1 MRFRLFQKTIMVLGF
16 LCISIAAAA
25 QARKAELPTPDFAYP
40 KTVATNAEKD
50 LGIALKTGN
59 DIAALRAMMDFG
71 LAQGQTGKEN
81 LPDVVN
87 KVKNLSQQLST
98 PEGQALAE
106 LLLANIYNS
115 IFEADKYVYNRREL
129 PATPLPDDYTQWSGD
144 QFRNEIFRL
153 CKEALSKEAD
163 LKRMPLRN
171 FESIITCDQASAI
184 YFPTLF
190 DFAAH
195 NSISLLSSLTPFSS
209 PSLGIISLSPKALF
223 MVTPVIA
230 AGSPETQ
237 EIMNIYGDLLR
248 FHSSNQAAG
257 IYCDIQRLLFAS
269 NHLYSNLY
277 NQKDR
282 ELISRLYDIYT
293 SNMSSEFSGNAL
305 IALGNLITLE
315 SDKYSPV
322 SAKTFYKT
330 LKKFASF
337 HPNFARLGCINNLI
351 DQLSSPSVAV
361 TAPQTVSPGHE
372 FRVKISSENRNRIK
386 LAVYRIPDKTANA
399 NINNYSLTFNAS
411 KLKGLTPVKTVEV
424 ALEGSIPFTA
434 DTTVSISVPDYG
446 YYVVIDEKSI
456 APNDMV
462 SGIRST
468 SLAIGS
474 INSEAGTD
482 LFVIDPLTGAPV
494 GKASIAFSK
503 GTKNPSLTTIGQTDN
518 EGFYRINKDSGRTYH
533 PVNGRDKYAAS
544 IYGSYYIETE
554 QEWSYRTN
562 SYTDLPLYRPGDTVR
577 WCAVIYQVK
586 GLERKLSAA
595 SQCKAILY
603 NANNNPVDTVR
614 TTSDGWGR
622 INGSFVIPDNELT
635 GDYRI
640 QYVFDDNNINTHYFK
655 VSDYKM
661 PTFFLSLDKAANGI
675 PSEGDVTISGTVK
688 TYSGVSLGGI
698 PVSAVMSA
706 SVGRWWFRSNSVNF
720 CTLRDTT
727 DAEGKFRLVLTK
739 EAIANSPAPE
749 GVFTALVQAT
759 SASGESQ
766 QNSTEFCVGNTYTIV
781 SKLPSTVILS
791 TPFDMSGYL
800 DVKNGEG
807 ESVVTKMGFIL
818 TDTRDPRNELKGTV
832 GRSVT
837 FGDLPASVYSM
848 KVFTTDLKADTLD
861 ASLTLYE
868 PSGKTSP
875 VDAPLWSPANKLSI
889 SDNNMC
895 EAEISSSADDLSVLY
910 LLYSNNTVL
919 ERKWLKLHKGANN
932 VRVKLPADLN
942 NAQLNLSAAKNFRQ
956 STLSFDI
963 ERLLARRTLAIKAE
977 SFRDRITPG
986 DLETWTFSTIN
997 ADSKGEEAALIF
1009 DMYNSALKSLN
1020 RVEKTIAFSKGYV
1033 QSVAVR
1039 RPAIERFASNT
1050 SHKTFDRSD
1059 NCTNISDPRF
1069 NTYGLSF
1076 VPVMK
1081 RVTEMLYAKSR
1092 SAMAVASD
1100 VMEESVDVK
1109 AMGTGNS
1116 MNAAA
1121 DSDGGIAESETEA
1134 ENGST
1139 ASEAS
1144 HSAEP
1149 ELREGETTLAF
1160 FDPTLT
1166 TGADGQVS
1174 FSFKVPNANTT
1185 WDFTALAYDRDLTT
1199 AEFNRQILANKP
1211 LMVTPNLPRFLRTG
1225 DRVSIA
1231 ATVFNNSEEDQSP
1244 VVTVEF
1250 FNPADDTVIF
1260 KKSFAKTKI
1269 EAGKTLTLSTELA
1282 APANTPLLGYRIV
1295 AETELLS
1302 DGEQSLIPILEASAP
1317 VVETTPFYINPD
1329 STSFSMKLP
1338 SYPSGSQITLQ
1349 FCDNPIWYVVTALP
1363 GISAST
1369 ARTAPEAAASL
1380 FSTAVAEGILKTVPE
1395 VKHALQQWTASDQ
1408 SDSTLVSM
1416 LEQNQD
1422 LKTILLKAT
1431 PWMLDAKNDTER
1443 MTRLAMLFD
1452 TKNIRKTYSENIS
1465 LLGKLQRADG
1475 GFAWMNQSTESSEWA
1490 TYRALVTIGRL
1501 NALGFQPTDK
1511 KLSAI
1516 IQKALGYYQICVEKS
1531 YRKYPKSDFTSFV
1544 TVTDLYPSFALSLT
1558 GKEIVAKNVQQQ
1570 LSGWKKMS
1578 LPAKVDAAKILFK
1591 HGYSRNAL
1599 EILESLRQYS
1609 QKTPT
1614 QGMWWPILSDLAGGT
1629 MTELNLTAQALWAFC
1644 LISPQSDEIDAIR
1657 QWLILQKESRE
1668 WGNSPEASEVCAAVL
1683 LSSPKWISSAKAVE
1697 VTVGSKTVSQS
1708 PTDRTLGYFR
1718 TDISDLSPAG
1728 KMLAIEKSD
1737 RTPAWGAVYS
1747 RSIRTLADTEAS
1759 ACDAVSIRKRFLK
1772 QAGDKWVET
1781 TTANVGDKLRIE
1793 LLVKC
1798 NRAMDYVAIT
1808 DDRAAC
1814 LEPVEQ
1820 LPTPVFAEGLC
1831 FYRENNDA
1839 STNLFI
1845 SNLGKGTYLLTYEVW
1860 VNNAGSFASGIA
1872 TIQSQYAPQLSA
1884 HSAGTQLVVGKP

>member
-1 MRFRLFQKTIMVLGF
+1 M
-16 LCISIAAAA
+16 
-25 QARKAELPTPDFAYP
+25 PDFAYP
-40 KTVATNAEKD
+40 KTVSANAEKK
-50 LGIALKTGN
+50 LSKALEAGN
-59 DIAALRAMMDFG
+59 DVAALRAMMDFG
-71 LAQGQTGKEN
+71 LAQGQIGTEN
-81 LPDVVN
+81 LPDVVS
-87 KVKNLSQQLST
+87 KVKNLCQKMSS

-106 LLLANIYNS
+106 LLLANIYSS
-115 IFEADKYVYNRREL
+115 IFEADKYVYTRREL

-144 QFRNEIFRL
+144 QFRNEIVRL
-153 CKEALSKEAD
+153 CKDALSKQEA
-163 LKRMPLRN
+163 LQRMPLKN

-195 NSISLLSSLTPFSS
+195 NSISLLSTLSPFSS

-223 MVTPVIA
+223 IVTPVIA

-237 EIMNIYGDLLR
+237 EIMNIYGNLLR

-269 NHLYSNLY
+269 RHIYDNLDK
-277 NQKDR
+277 QKNI
-282 ELISRLYDIYT
+282 ELISRLYDLYT

-305 IALGNLITLE
+305 IALGNLIWLE
-315 SDKYSPV
+315 PNESSPV
-322 SAKTFYKT
+322 TAKTYYKA
-330 LKKFASF
+330 LKDFATA
-337 HPNFARLGCINNLI
+337 HPNFARIGCIKNLI
-351 DQLSSPSVAV
+351 ARLSSPIVTV
-361 TAPQTVSPGHE
+361 TAPQTVSPGYE
-372 FRVKISSENRNRIK
+372 FKVKIESENRNRIT
-386 LAVYRIPDKTANA
+386 LAVYRIPEKTANA
-399 NINNYSLTFNAS
+399 NINNSSITFYSS

-424 ALEGSIPFTA
+424 ALKGNIPFIA

-446 YYVVIDEKSI
+446 YYVVIDEESI
-456 APNDMV
+456 ATKDII

-474 INSEAGTD
+474 VRSEAETD

-494 GKASIAFSK
+494 GKTSIAFSEALR
-503 GTKNPSLTTIGQTDN
+503 NPNLTTIGQTDD
-518 EGFYRINKDSGRTYH
+518 EGFYRIDKDSNRRFH
-533 PVNGRDKYAAS
+533 PVKGPDKYAES
-544 IYGSYYIETE
+544 IYGSYRIENE

-577 WCAVIYQVK
+577 WCAIIYQVK

-595 SQCKAILY
+595 TQCEAILY
-603 NANNNPVDTVR
+603 NANYVPVETIK

-622 INGSFVIPDNELT
+622 INGTFVIPDNELT
-635 GDYRI
+635 GDYHI
-640 QYVFDDNNINTHYFK
+640 EYAIDNDEISTHYFK

-661 PTFFLSLDKAANGI
+661 PTFFITLDKAANGI

-688 TYSGVSLGGI
+688 TYSGVSLEGI

-706 SVGRWWFRSNSVNF
+706 SVGRWWFRSNAVKF

-766 QNSTEFCVGNTYTIV
+766 QNSTEFCVGKTYTIV

-791 TPFDMSGYL
+791 NPFDMSDYL

-807 ESVVTKMGFIL
+807 ESVETEMGFIL
-818 TDTRDPRNELKGTV
+818 TDTRNPRNVLKGTV
-832 GRSVT
+832 GRSVS
-837 FGDLPASVYSM
+837 FGDLPASVYSLE
-848 KVFTTDLKADTLD
+848 VFTTALKTDTLD

-868 PSGKTSP
+868 PGGKTSP

-895 EAEISSSADDLSVLY
+895 ETEIFSSTDDLSVLY
-910 LLYSNNTVL
+910 LLYSDNKVL
-919 ERKWLKLHKGANN
+919 ERKWLKLQKGANN
-932 VRVKLPADLN
+932 VRVKLPADLD
-942 NAQLNLSAAKNFRQ
+942 NAQLNLSATKDFRQ
-956 STLSFDI
+956 STVSFYID
-963 ERLLARRTLAIKAE
+963 RPSARQTLAIKAE
-977 SFRDRITPG
+977 SFRDRIVPG
-986 DLETWTFSTIN
+986 DLETWRFSTIN
-997 ADSKGEEAALIF
+997 ADGEGEEAALIF
-1009 DMYNSALKSLN
+1009 DMYNSALNSLN
-1020 RVEKTIAFSKGYV
+1020 RVKKAIAFNKDYV
-1033 QSVAVR
+1033 QSVSVR
-1039 RPAIERFASNT
+1039 PPEIESFASNVSRQKFIT
-1050 SHKTFDRSD
+1050 SDKCS
-1059 NCTNISDPRF
+1059 NISDARF
-1069 NTYGLSF
+1069 ETYGLSF
-1076 VPVMK
+1076 LPVMT
-1081 RVTEMLYAKSR
+1081 RVTEMLYTKSSR
-1092 SAMAVASD
+1092 SAMAAAPKVENEND
-1100 VMEESVDVK
+1100 DDNDNNEFVMVVTAMGICNSVK
-1109 AMGTGNS
+1109 AE
-1116 MNAAA
+1116 A
-1121 DSDGGIAESETEA
+1121 DSDGGTAESATEA
-1134 ENGST
+1134 ENGSI
-1139 ASEAS
+1139 ASVAP
-1144 HSAEP
+1144 HNAEP
-1149 ELREGETTLAF
+1149 ELREGEATLAF

-1185 WDFTALAYDRDLTT
+1185 WDFTALAYDRNLST
-1199 AEFNRQILANKP
+1199 AEFKRQIIANKP

-1225 DRVSIA
+1225 DRASIA

-1250 FNPADDTVIF
+1250 FNPADNTVIL

-1269 EAGKTLTLSTELA
+1269 EAGKSLTLSTELA
-1282 APANTPLLGYRIV
+1282 APDNTPLLGYRIV

-1329 STSFSMKLP
+1329 STTFSMKLP
-1338 SYPSGSQITLQ
+1338 SYPKGSQITLQ

-1395 VKHALQQWTASDQ
+1395 VKRALQQWTASDR

-1452 TKNIRKTYSENIS
+1452 TKNIRKSYSENIS
-1465 LLGKLQRADG
+1465 LLEKLQRADG
-1475 GFAWMNQSTESSEWA
+1475 GFAWMNQSRESSEWA

-1516 IQKALGYYQICVEKS
+1516 IQKALDYYQKCVEKS
-1531 YRKYPKSDFTSFV
+1531 YRKYPKSDYTSFV

-1570 LSGWKKMS
+1570 LNGWKKMS
-1578 LPAKVDAAKILFK
+1578 LPAKIDAAKILFK

-1599 EILESLRQYS
+1599 EVAESLRQYS
-1609 QKTPT
+1609 KKTPT
-1614 QGMWWPILSDLAGGT
+1614 QGMWWPVLSDFAGGT

-1644 LISPQSDEIDAIR
+1644 LVSPQSEDIDAIR

-1683 LSSPKWISSAKAVE
+1683 LSSPKWISTAKNVE
-1697 VTVGSKTVSQS
+1697 VAVGSKTVSQS
-1708 PTDRTLGYFR
+1708 ATDRTLGYFR
-1718 TDISDLSPAG
+1718 TDISELSPAG
-1728 KMLAIEKSD
+1728 KMLTIEKSD
-1737 RTPAWGAVYS
+1737 HTPAWGAVYS
-1747 RSIRTLADTEAS
+1747 RSIRAMADTEAA

-1820 LPTPVFAEGLC
+1820 LPAPIFSEGLC

-1839 STNLFI
+1839 TTNIFI
-1845 SNLGKGTYLLTYEVW
+1845 SNLGKGTYLLTYDVW

-1884 HSAGTQLVVGKP
+1884 HSAGTQLVVGNQ

>member
-1 MRFRLFQKTIMVLGF
+1 MGLLCVCLAGASQTRLN
-16 LCISIAAAA
+16 
-25 QARKAELPTPDFAYP
+25 ELPTPDFAYP
-40 KTVATNAEKD
+40 KTVAKNAEKD

-71 LAQGQTGKEN
+71 LAQGQIGKEN

-87 KVKNLSQQLST
+87 RVKNLCQEMST
-98 PEGQALAE
+98 PEGKALAE
-106 LLLANIYNS
+106 LLLANIYKS
-115 IFEADKYVYNRREL
+115 IFDADKYSYIGRGII
-129 PATPLPDDYTQWSGD
+129 ATPLPDDYTQWSVN
-144 QFRNEIFRL
+144 QFRNEILRL
-153 CKEALSKEAD
+153 CKDALSKQEA
-163 LKRMPLRN
+163 LQRMPLKN

-190 DFAAH
+190 DFVAH
-195 NSISLLSSLTPFSS
+195 NTISLLSTLSPFST

-223 MVTPVIA
+223 IVTPIIA

-237 EIMNIYGDLLR
+237 EIMNIYGNLLR

-269 NHLYSNLY
+269 KNVYDNLY
-277 NQKDR
+277 KQNNI
-282 ELISRLYDIYT
+282 ELISRLYDIYMN
-293 SNMSSEFSGNAL
+293 NMSSEFSGNAL
-305 IALGNLITLE
+305 IALGNRISLDSNE
-315 SDKYSPV
+315 SSPV
-322 SAKTFYKT
+322 TAKTYYKT
-330 LKKFASF
+330 LKDFATA
-337 HPNFARLGCINNLI
+337 HPNFARLGCINDLI
-351 DQLSSPSVAV
+351 ARLSSPSVTV
-361 TAPQTVSPGHE
+361 TAPQTVSPGYE
-372 FRVKISSENRNRIK
+372 FKVKIKSQNRNRIK
-386 LAVYRIPDKTANA
+386 LSAYRIPDKTTDA
-399 NINNYSLTFNAS
+399 NINSLTMYAS

-424 ALEGSIPFTA
+424 ALKGNIPFIA

-446 YYVVIDEKSI
+446 FYVVIDEESI
-456 APNDMV
+456 ATKDIV

-474 INSEAGTD
+474 VSSEAGSD
-482 LFVIDPLTGAPV
+482 LFVIDPLTGEPV
-494 GKASIAFSK
+494 DKTSIAFSK
-503 GTKNPSLTTIGQTDN
+503 GSKNTSLTTIGETDN
-518 EGFYRINKDSGRTYH
+518 DGFYRVDKDSNRRFR
-533 PVNGRDKYAAS
+533 PVKGQDKYAAS
-544 IYGSYYIETE
+544 IYGSYRIENE

-562 SYTDLPLYRPGDTVR
+562 SYTDQPLYRSGDTVR

-586 GLERKLSAA
+586 GLERKLSAG

-603 NANNNPVDTVR
+603 NANSNPVDTVR

-622 INGSFVIPDNELT
+622 INGSFVIPENELT
-635 GDYRI
+635 GDYHI
-640 QYVFDDNNINTHYFK
+640 EYAIDNDEISTHYFK

-661 PTFFLSLDKAANGI
+661 PTFFISLDKAANGI

-688 TYSGVSLGGI
+688 TYSGVSLEGI

-706 SVGRWWFRSNSVNF
+706 SVGRWWFRSNAVSF

-749 GVFTALVQAT
+749 GVFTALVKAT

-766 QNSTEFCVGNTYTIV
+766 QNSTEFCVGKTYTIV
-781 SKLPSTVILS
+781 SKLPSTAILS
-791 TPFDMSGYL
+791 TPFDMSAYL

-807 ESVVTKMGFIL
+807 ESVETEMGFII
-818 TDTRDPRNELKGTV
+818 TDTRDSRNELKGTV
-832 GRSVT
+832 GRSVSFAT
-837 FGDLPASVYSM
+837 LPASVYSL
-848 KVFTTDLKADTLD
+848 KVFTTALKTDTLE

-868 PSGKTSP
+868 PGGKTSP
-875 VDAPLWSPANKLSI
+875 VNAPLWSPINKLSI

-895 EAEISSSADDLSVLY
+895 ETEIFSSADDLSVLY
-910 LLYSNNTVL
+910 LLYRNNTVL

-932 VRVKLPADLN
+932 VKVMLPADIN
-942 NAQLNLSAAKNFRQ
+942 NAQLNLSATKNFQQ
-956 STLSFDI
+956 STVSFDI
-963 ERLLARRTLAIKAE
+963 DRPSARRTLAIKAE

-986 DLETWTFSTIN
+986 DLETWRFSTIN
-997 ADSKGEEAALIF
+997 ADGEGEEAALIF

-1020 RVEKTIAFSKGYV
+1020 RVEKTITFRKGYT
-1033 QSVAVR
+1033 QSVTVR
-1039 RPAIERFASNT
+1039 HPAIERFASNV
-1050 SHKTFDRSD
+1050 SRQRFDRSD
-1059 NCTNISDPRF
+1059 KCSNISDPCF
-1069 NTYGLSF
+1069 ETYGLSF
-1076 VPVMK
+1076 FPVMT
-1081 RVTEMLYAKSR
+1081 RVTEMLYTKSSR
-1092 SAMAVASD
+1092 SAMAAAPKVKD
-1100 VMEESVDVK
+1100 DDDESVTVVPAMGISNSVK
-1109 AMGTGNS
+1109 AE
-1116 MNAAA
+1116 A
-1121 DSDGGIAESETEA
+1121 DSDGGTAESATEA
-1134 ENGST
+1134 ENGSI
-1139 ASEAS
+1139 ASEAP
-1144 HSAEP
+1144 HNAEP
-1149 ELREGETTLAF
+1149 ELREGEATLAF

-1185 WDFTALAYDRDLTT
+1185 WDFTALAYDRNLST
-1199 AEFNRQILANKP
+1199 AEFKRQIIANKP

-1225 DRVSIA
+1225 DRATIA
-1231 ATVFNNSEEDQSP
+1231 ATVFNNSEEEQSP
-1244 VVTVEF
+1244 AVSVEF
-1250 FNPADDTVIF
+1250 FNPVDKSVIL
-1260 KKSFAKTKI
+1260 KKDFAPAKI
-1269 EAGKTLTLSTELA
+1269 EAGKTLTVSTVVTVPE
-1282 APANTPLLGYRIV
+1282 NTALIGYRVI
-1295 AETELLS
+1295 AETHLLS
-1302 DGEQSLIPILEASAP
+1302 DGEQSLIPVLEASAP

-1338 SYPSGSQITLQ
+1338 AYPKGSQITLQ

-1395 VKHALQQWTASDQ
+1395 VKHALQQWTASDR

-1452 TKNIRKTYSENIS
+1452 TKNIRKSYSENIS
-1465 LLGKLQRADG
+1465 LLEKLQRTDG
-1475 GFAWMNQSTESSEWA
+1475 GFAWMNQSSESSEWA

-1516 IQKALGYYQICVEKS
+1516 IQKALDYYQKCVENS
-1531 YRKYPKSDFTSFV
+1531 YRKYPKSDYTSFV

-1570 LSGWKKMS
+1570 LNGWKKMS
-1578 LPAKVDAAKILFK
+1578 LPAKIDAAKILFK

-1599 EILESLRQYS
+1599 EVLESLRQYS
-1609 QKTPT
+1609 QQTPT
-1614 QGMWWPILSDLAGGT
+1614 QGMWWPILSDFAGGT

-1644 LISPQSDEIDAIR
+1644 LISPQSEDIDAIR
-1657 QWLILQKESRE
+1657 QWLILQKESRD
-1668 WGNSPEASEVCAAVL
+1668 WGNSAEASEVFAAVL
-1683 LSSPKWISSAKAVE
+1683 LSSPKWINTAKAVE
-1697 VTVGSKTVSQS
+1697 VAVGSKPVNQS

-1728 KMLAIEKSD
+1728 KMLTIEKSD
-1737 RTPAWGAVYS
+1737 HTPAWGAVYS
-1747 RSIRTLADTEAS
+1747 RSIRTMTDTEAAS
-1759 ACDAVSIRKRFLK
+1759 CDAVSIRKRFLK
-1772 QAGDKWVET
+1772 QDGDKWVET

-1820 LPTPVFAEGLC
+1820 LPKPIFAEGLC

-1845 SNLGKGTYLLTYEVW
+1845 SNLGKGTYMLTYDVW

-1884 HSAGTQLVVGKP
+1884 HSAGTQLIVGE

>member
-1 MRFRLFQKTIMVLGF
+1 MGF
-16 LCISIAAAA
+16 LCVCLAGAS
-25 QARKAELPTPDFAYP
+25 QTRLNELPTPDFAYP
-40 KTVATNAEKD
+40 KTVAKNAEKD

-71 LAQGQTGKEN
+71 LAQGQIGKEN

-87 KVKNLSQQLST
+87 RVKNLCQEMST

-106 LLLANIYNS
+106 LLLANIYKS

-129 PATPLPDDYTQWSGD
+129 PATPLPDDYTQWSGE

-153 CKEALSKEAD
+153 CKDALSKQEA
-163 LKRMPLRN
+163 LQRTPLRN

-190 DFAAH
+190 DFVAH
-195 NSISLLSSLTPFSS
+195 NSISLLSTLSPFSS
-209 PSLGIISLSPKALF
+209 SSLGIISLSPKALF
-223 MVTPVIA
+223 IVTPVIA

-237 EIMNIYGDLLR
+237 EIMNIYGNLLR

-269 NHLYSNLY
+269 RHVYDNLY
-277 NQKDR
+277 KQKNI
-282 ELISRLYDIYT
+282 ELISRLYDLYT

-305 IALGNLITLE
+305 IALGNLISLVPNE
-315 SDKYSPV
+315 SSPV
-322 SAKTFYKT
+322 TAKTFYKS
-330 LKKFASF
+330 LKDFASF
-337 HPNFARLGCINNLI
+337 HPNFARLGCINDLI
-351 DQLSSPSVAV
+351 ARLSSPSVTV

-372 FRVKISSENRNRIK
+372 FKVKIESENRNRIK
-386 LAVYRIPDKTANA
+386 LAVYRIPEKTANA
-399 NINNYSLTFNAS
+399 NTNSLTFQAS
-411 KLKGLTPVKTVEV
+411 QIKGLTPVKTVEV
-424 ALEGSIPFTA
+424 ALKGSIPFIA

-446 YYVVIDEKSI
+446 YYVVIDKESI
-456 APNDMV
+456 APKDIV
-462 SGIRST
+462 WGIRST

-474 INSEAGTD
+474 VSSEAGSD

-494 GKASIAFSK
+494 GKTSIAFSK
-503 GTKNPSLTTIGQTDN
+503 GSKNTILTTIGQTDN
-518 EGFYRINKDSGRTYH
+518 EGFYRVDKDSNKRFQ
-533 PVNGRDKYAAS
+533 PVKGQDKYAAS
-544 IYGSYYIETE
+544 IYGSYRIENE

-586 GLERKLSAA
+586 GLERKLSAG

-603 NANNNPVDTVR
+603 NANSIPVDTVR

-622 INGSFVIPDNELT
+622 INGSFVIPENELT

-640 QYVFDDNNINTHYFK
+640 QYIFDNNNISAHYFK

-661 PTFFLSLDKAANGI
+661 PTFFITLDKAANGI

-688 TYSGVSLGGI
+688 TYSGVSLEGI

-706 SVGRWWFRSNSVNF
+706 SVGRWWLRSNSVSF

-766 QNSTEFCVGNTYTIV
+766 QNSTEFCVGKTYTIV
-781 SKLPSTVILS
+781 SKLPSTAILS
-791 TPFDMSGYL
+791 TPFDMSAYL

-807 ESVVTKMGFIL
+807 ESVETEMGFIL
-818 TDTRDPRNELKGTV
+818 TDTRDSRNELKGTV
-832 GRSVT
+832 GRSVSFAT
-837 FGDLPASVYSM
+837 LPASVYSL
-848 KVFTTDLKADTLD
+848 KVFTTALKTDTLE
-861 ASLTLYE
+861 ASVTLYE
-868 PSGKTSP
+868 PGGKTSP

-895 EAEISSSADDLSVLY
+895 ETEIFSSADDLSVLY
-910 LLYSNNTVL
+910 LLYSDNKVL
-919 ERKWLKLHKGANN
+919 ERKWLKLQKGANN
-932 VRVKLPADLN
+932 VKVKLPTNLD
-942 NAQLNLSAAKNFRQ
+942 NAQLNLSATKNFRQ
-956 STLSFDI
+956 STVSFDI
-963 ERLLARRTLAIKAE
+963 DRPSARRTLAIKAE

-986 DLETWTFSTIN
+986 DLETWRFSTIN
-997 ADSKGEEAALIF
+997 ADGKGEEAALIF

-1020 RVEKTIAFSKGYV
+1020 QVEKTIAFSKGYT
-1033 QSVAVR
+1033 QSVTVR

-1050 SHKTFDRSD
+1050 SHQTFDRNDKCS
-1059 NCTNISDPRF
+1059 NISDPRF
-1069 NTYGLSF
+1069 ETYGLSF
-1076 VPVMK
+1076 VPVMT
-1081 RVTEMLYAKSR
+1081 RMTEMLYAKSSR
-1092 SAMAVASD
+1092 SAMAAAPD
-1100 VMEESVDVK
+1100 VMEESVEVK
-1109 AMGTGNS
+1109 AMDNS
-1116 MNAAA
+1116 NSVKAEA
-1121 DSDGGIAESETEA
+1121 DFDGGTAESATVA
-1134 ENGST
+1134 ENGSET
-1139 ASEAS
+1139 P

-1149 ELREGETTLAF
+1149 ELREGEATLAF

-1185 WDFTALAYDRDLTT
+1185 WDFTALAYDRNLST
-1199 AEFNRQILANKP
+1199 AEFKRQIIANKP

-1225 DRVSIA
+1225 DRATIA
-1231 ATVFNNSEEDQSP
+1231 ATVFNNSEEEQSP
-1244 VVTVEF
+1244 AVSVEF
-1250 FNPADDTVIF
+1250 FNPVDKSVIL
-1260 KKSFAKTKI
+1260 KKDFAPAKI
-1269 EAGKTLTLSTELA
+1269 EAGKTLTVSTVVTVPE
-1282 APANTPLLGYRIV
+1282 NTALIGYRVI
-1295 AETELLS
+1295 AETHLLS
-1302 DGEQSLIPILEASAP
+1302 DGEQSLIPVLEASAP

-1338 SYPSGSQITLQ
+1338 SYPKGSQITLQ

-1395 VKHALQQWTASDQ
+1395 VKHALQQWTASDR

-1431 PWMLDAKNDTER
+1431 PWMLDAKNDSER

-1452 TKNIRKTYSENIS
+1452 TKNIRKSYSENIS
-1465 LLGKLQRADG
+1465 LLEKLQRADG

-1501 NALGFQPTDK
+1501 NALGFQPTNK

-1516 IQKALGYYQICVEKS
+1516 IQKALDYYQKCVEKS
-1531 YRKYPKSDFTSFV
+1531 YRKYPKSDYTSFV

-1558 GKEIVAKNVQQQ
+1558 GKEIVARNVQQQ

-1578 LPAKVDAAKILFK
+1578 LPAKIDAAKILFK

-1599 EILESLRQYS
+1599 EVLESLRQYS

-1614 QGMWWPILSDLAGGT
+1614 QGMWWPILSDFAGGS

-1644 LISPQSDEIDAIR
+1644 LISPQSDDIDAIR
-1657 QWLILQKESRE
+1657 QWLILQKESRD
-1668 WGNSPEASEVCAAVL
+1668 WGNSAEASEVCAAVL
-1683 LSSPKWISSAKAVE
+1683 LSSPKWISTAKAVD
-1697 VTVGSKTVSQS
+1697 VAVGSKPVNQS

-1718 TDISDLSPAG
+1718 TDISALSPAG
-1728 KMLAIEKSD
+1728 KMLTIEKSD
-1737 RTPAWGAVYS
+1737 HTPAWGAVYS
-1747 RSIRTLADTEAS
+1747 RSIRTMTDTEAAS
-1759 ACDAVSIRKRFLK
+1759 CDAVSIRKRFLK
-1772 QAGDKWVET
+1772 QDGDKWVET

-1793 LLVKC
+1793 LMVKC

-1820 LPTPVFAEGLC
+1820 LPKPIFAEGLC

-1845 SNLGKGTYLLTYEVW
+1845 SNIGKGTYLLTYDVW

-1884 HSAGTQLVVGKP
+1884 HSAGTQLIVGE